1 MEAAN
6 FPLISIVIISFNQAG
21 YLEPGA
27 LHKVGRYFLE
37 HPETDVLSGAAV
49 YVHENQPDLNYIKRC
64 SVDDLDVLPA
74 LNNLVQPSCYFRR
87 SLLQGETPVRVD
99 LHYTMDWELWCQFLE
114 RKAKWSFTD
123 EVLSAYRVTGANK
136 AFVGRRK
143 ILKEMFSIYRRYCG
157 ELVPLTFWFRCFFI
171 PLNKRSNV
179 PNRTTS
185 SKICGRLALLFFRVL
200 NRLYSPSRLRGLET
214 AFQLYDC

>member
-1 MEAAN
+1 METAN

-99 LHYTMDWELWCQFLE
+99 LHYTMDWELWCQWSCVPRPLE
-114 RKAKWSFTD
+114 DLATNGTIVTLRASCAPFALRILRRLSSAAFRHKWENRTRHWIS
-123 EVLSAYRVTGANK
+123 SMPSPRVVISCGSLLDD
-136 AFVGRRK
+136 FSQLVYISEYISEGRRPT
-143 ILKEMFSIYRRYCG
+143 L
-157 ELVPLTFWFRCFFI
+157 
-171 PLNKRSNV
+171 
-179 PNRTTS
+179 
-185 SKICGRLALLFFRVL
+185 
-200 NRLYSPSRLRGLET
+200 
-214 AFQLYDC
+214 

>member
-1 MEAAN
+1 METAN

-87 SLLQGETPVRVD
+87 SLLQGKRRSGWTCTIRWIGNCGANGPASRA
-99 LHYTMDWELWCQFLE
+99 LSKTL
-114 RKAKWSFTD
+114 RPT
-123 EVLSAYRVTGANK
+123 VLSSLSGPHVLHLR
-136 AFVGRRK
+136 
-143 ILKEMFSIYRRYCG
+143 CG
-157 ELVPLTFWFRCFFI
+157 F
-171 PLNKRSNV
+171 
-179 PNRTTS
+179 
-185 SKICGRLALLFFRVL
+185 
-200 NRLYSPSRLRGLET
+200 
-214 AFQLYDC
+214 